1 MSNKAQPIK
10 AVGYIRVSTD
20 QQASD
25 GVSLAAQR
33 AKIEQ
38 YCELYDLELVR
49 IIEDA
54 GQSAKT
60 LERAGLHQALD
71 CLNTGE
77 ASALIVAKLDRLTRS
92 VADLATL
99 LEQYFASRF
108 DLVSVGEQVNTG
120 TAAGRL
126 VLNVLMSVSQWEREA
141 ISERTRTAL
150 QYKKSQG
157 KRVGSIPYGFDLGAD
172 GAALEENAEEQEI
185 IRAVVKFH
193 AAGLSLGKIAAQLG
207 AHGYNSRGGGKWH
220 PQTIKNILA
229 ARMAA

>member
-1 MSNKAQPIK
+1 MSNKERLK
-10 AVGYIRVSTD
+10 AVGYVRVSTE

-33 AKIEQ
+33 EKIEQ
-38 YCELYDLELVR
+38 YCALYDLDLIAVV
-49 IIEDA
+49 EDA
-54 GQSAKT
+54 GASAKT
-60 LERAGLHQALD
+60 LERDGLSEVLALMEAGQAQALV
-71 CLNTGE
+71 
-77 ASALIVAKLDRLTRS
+77 VAKLDRLTRS

-99 LEQYFASRF
+99 LEKYFAGRF

-141 ISERTRTAL
+141 ISERTKTAL
-150 QYKKSQG
+150 QHKKARGQL
-157 KRVGSIPYGFDLGAD
+157 VGSVPYGYCLDAD
-172 GAALEENAEEQEI
+172 GATLNEDAEEQEI
-185 IRAVVKFH
+185 IHAVEKFH

-207 AHGYNSRGGGKWH
+207 THGYTSRGGGKWH

-229 ARMAA
+229 AQKAA